1 MENKKNSPI
10 RFNPLK
16 HHRNAALKALSEN
29 SLNQVIA
36 LIDPICNNYVD
47 IYTGDLT
54 PQEIVEQTFL
64 ILKLKGVLLRAGFTK
79 WIAVERGLC
88 QIRLSDS
95 SDWILRLGNDPEKYI
110 HLHPARTGLHTIR
123 VKGSTLKT
131 IYLLK
136 QAGTKED
143 ETPSLQLVNRIR
155 QEAGLSPVK
164 KLEKGKGILA
174 CLEKFFG
181 PETSS

>member
-16 HHRNAALKALSEN
+16 HHRNVALTALAEN

-54 PQEIVEQTFL
+54 PLEIEEQIVQ
-64 ILKLKGVLLRAGFTK
+64 ILKRQGVLLPAGFEK
-79 WIAVERGLC
+79 WIAGGRGFR
-88 QIRLSDS
+88 QIRLRDG
-95 SDWILRLGNDPEKYI
+95 SDWILRLGNDPEEYI
-110 HLHPARTGLHTIR
+110 HLHPARTGLYTIR

-136 QAGTKED
+136 QAGAKEN
-143 ETPSLQLVNRIR
+143 ELPSLQLVNRIR

-164 KLEKGKGILA
+164 KLEKSKGILH

-181 PETSS
+181 PETRS